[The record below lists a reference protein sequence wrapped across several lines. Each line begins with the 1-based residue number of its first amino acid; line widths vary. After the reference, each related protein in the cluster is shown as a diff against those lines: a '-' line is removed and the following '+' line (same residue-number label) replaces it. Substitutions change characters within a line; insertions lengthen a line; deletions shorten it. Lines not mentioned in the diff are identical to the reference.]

1 MKSDVA
7 DSLSILGTQ
16 VGAFDSP
23 DAVLELIRRRIMANE
38 RTFCVAINPEKV
50 YRARHDSRLRNI
62 LESADVRI
70 CDGVG
75 ISLAAM
81 LLHRRPLPRC
91 TGIDLF
97 LRLVQLSVGQGWNV
111 FLLGASPQ
119 SNAAACR
126 ALMNQHRGLRIVG
139 NRSGYF
145 KTSAEV
151 VAEINESQAE
161 LLFVALGS
169 PRQEFWISENMPALK
184 PVFLMGIGG
193 SLDVVGGMSKRAPL
207 LFQKTG
213 TEWAFRLLSKPMRLV
228 RQKALPLFMMDVLK
242 EMIAARKTRAS
253 LP

>member
-111 FLLGASPQ
+111 FLLGASPIE
-119 SNAAACR
+119 CR
-126 ALMNQHRGLRIVG
+126 RVPGAHEPTP
-139 NRSGYF
+139 RS
-145 KTSAEV
+145 EDC
-151 VAEINESQAE
+151 
-161 LLFVALGS
+161 
-169 PRQEFWISENMPALK
+169 WK
-184 PVFLMGIGG
+184 P
-193 SLDVVGGMSKRAPL
+193 
-207 LFQKTG
+207 
-213 TEWAFRLLSKPMRLV
+213 
-228 RQKALPLFMMDVLK
+228 
-242 EMIAARKTRAS
+242 
-253 LP
+253 